1 MYIHA
6 DFTCIHTIAH
16 TVMLRRAVRLCDAIS
31 RSDLLMRD
39 PRLFFGVK
47 YNHSTF
53 FHPPALKGCVIC
65 VIYSNLYK
73 IAAS

>member
-6 DFTCIHTIAH
+6 DFTCIHTIEH

-39 PRLFFGVK
+39 PRLFFCVK
-47 YNHSTF
+47 YNHILSSSCIEG
-53 FHPPALKGCVIC
+53 LCD
-65 VIYSNLYK
+65 LRDL
-73 IAAS
+73 